1 MKGHS
6 HIPEDYPDIALLQW
20 LAKQRDEIYIHC
32 SKYPKSKLPLHLK
45 VLVSLGV
52 TGKKRYMEPQFSTR
66 ILSRRGPM
74 KSKSKN
80 VET

>member
-20 LAKQRDEIYIHC
+20 LAKQQDEIHAHC
-32 SKYPKSKLPLHLK
+32 SKYPKRKLPLHLK

-52 TGKKRYMEPQFSTR
+52 TGKKRYTEQHQFSSR
-66 ILSRRGPM
+66 ILNRRGPM
-74 KSKSKN
+74 KSKSKKG
-80 VET
+80 